1 MRSVLLAA
9 LIGAAAPAL
18 AGTPKASSEL
28 RDDDGE
34 RVAVLRRLATEL
46 GASTIKIHPGYGDAG
61 QPELVHNI
69 QQALQTNAMIAAV
82 RTSSN
87 HVIVA
92 VILTIFSC
100 LSMVAAWIA
109 ALWMPGGS

>member
-1 MRSVLLAA
+1 MGFCDCIRSSLEREVEAQRKK
-9 LIGAAAPAL
+9 L
-18 AGTPKASSEL
+18 AGTLEL
-28 RDDDGE
+28 PDDKN
-34 RVAVLRRLATEL
+34 RVAVLRQLATEL
-46 GASTIKIHPGYGDAG
+46 GASTIKMHPGYGYAG

-109 ALWMPGGS
+109 ALWMP